1 MPLPRC
7 HITSMSPKRSST
19 ARVKVE
25 DVTGDLA
32 VILLGRIVLTGI
44 TGDIGI
50 GDRCRPVA
58 IDQFVLQVPDERL
71 IRRVRL
77 CPRFMAHQDTKIRHF
92 AVQRSVG
99 VVVRHVPVRGV
110 GHGLRSPHGLSQ

>member
-7 HITSMSPKRSST
+7 HIMSTSPKRSST

-25 DVTGDLA
+25 EVTGDPA
-32 VILLGRIVLTGI
+32 VMLLGRIVLTKI

-58 IDQFVLQVPDERL
+58 IDQSVLQVPDEYL
-71 IRRVRL
+71 IRWVRL
-77 CPRFMAHQDTKIRHF
+77 RPRFVAHQDTKIGHF

-99 VVVRHVPVRGV
+99 VVVRQVPVRVV
-110 GHGLRSPHGLSQ
+110 GHGLRSPHRLSQ